1 MTFNLYVSRDRFFRD
16 RFFRDL
22 NFFLNETSILAVSSL
37 PPPLKL
43 VFEKNLV
50 FEIWTETGV
59 MKKFSEIG
67 GLVEKGEGG
76 GTLRKAGG
84 PHCFISFP

>member
-1 MTFNLYVSRDRFFRD
+1 
-16 RFFRDL
+16 
-22 NFFLNETSILAVSSL
+22 
-37 PPPLKL
+37 
-43 VFEKNLV
+43 
-50 FEIWTETGV
+50 

-84 PHCFISFP
+84 PHCFISFPKEKYFVTAIESFVW

>member
-1 MTFNLYVSRDRFFRD
+1 MKLQYWQFPLS
-16 RFFRDL
+16 
-22 NFFLNETSILAVSSL
+22 

-84 PHCFISFP
+84 PHCFISFPKEKYFVTAIESFVW